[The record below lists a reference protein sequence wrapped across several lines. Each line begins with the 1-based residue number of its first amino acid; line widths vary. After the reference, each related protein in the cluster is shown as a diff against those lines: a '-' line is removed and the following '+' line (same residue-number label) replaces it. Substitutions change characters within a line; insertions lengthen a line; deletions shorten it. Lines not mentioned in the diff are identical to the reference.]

1 MVKMITTITQMAAT
15 PIAGHQLPRWS
26 QGAAIGIRP
35 IAVTWTIC
43 VPVAKRL
50 RTVFNFSGRQ
60 FNGESPMRK
69 ELALLASVAAL
80 FTLIAVSAQAMPAA
94 SLKGVSNSDQV
105 IHVAEG
111 CGRGWHRGP
120 HGHCRRN

>member
-1 MVKMITTITQMAAT
+1 
-15 PIAGHQLPRWS
+15 
-26 QGAAIGIRP
+26 
-35 IAVTWTIC
+35 
-43 VPVAKRL
+43 
-50 RTVFNFSGRQ
+50 
-60 FNGESPMRK
+60 MRK

-80 FTLIAVSAQAMPAA
+80 FTFIAFSAQAMPAA
-94 SLKGVSNSDQV
+94 PLQGASSNSDQV

>member
-1 MVKMITTITQMAAT
+1 V
-15 PIAGHQLPRWS
+15 PI
-26 QGAAIGIRP
+26 
-35 IAVTWTIC
+35 
-43 VPVAKRL
+43 AKRL
-50 RTVFNFSGRQ
+50 RDVFKFSGGNT
-60 FNGESPMRK
+60 NGESFMRK

-80 FTLIAVSAQAMPAA
+80 FTFIAASAQAMPAA
-94 SLKGVSNSDQV
+94 SLAGASNSDQV